1 MASPTTFEAG
11 IDFTRVDATQK
22 YALGIEVRANDGCTY
37 KYCRSGAILV
47 ANGFVIV
54 DVAEGAYDVVHPAAV
69 ALPCAGIAPV
79 ATTDND
85 FTWIKIRG
93 KHVDANVATNAA
105 AGLPVGSTASSG
117 RFDVFTIGADPN
129 QAEVVAVAGAQAGVG
144 VLVRVTAA
152 SNKAEVV
159 LT

>member
-11 IDFTRVDATQK
+11 IDFTRVDVTQK
-22 YALGIEVRANDGCTY
+22 FALGIEVRANDGCTY
-37 KYCRSGAILV
+37 KYCRAGAILV
-47 ANGFVIV
+47 ANCFVIV
-54 DVAEGAYDVVHPAAV
+54 DVAEGAYDVVSCSAV
-69 ALPCAGIAPV
+69 AQPCAGISPV

-105 AGLPVGSTASSG
+105 AGLPVGSTASAG

-129 QAEVVAVAGAQAGVG
+129 QAEVVAVAAAQAGVG